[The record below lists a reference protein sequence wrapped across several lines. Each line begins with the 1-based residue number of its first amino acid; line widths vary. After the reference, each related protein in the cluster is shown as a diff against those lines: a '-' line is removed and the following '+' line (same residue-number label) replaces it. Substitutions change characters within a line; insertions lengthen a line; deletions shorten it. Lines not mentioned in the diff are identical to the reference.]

1 MGPEARGRCRRLLLE
16 LTNGK
21 EWYAITSGS
30 VRMNLGIPIGSEILT
45 VYPFQRTRQEETIR
59 VQVDD
64 DRHRQFS

>member
-1 MGPEARGRCRRLLLE
+1 
-16 LTNGK
+16 
-21 EWYAITSGS
+21 
-30 VRMNLGIPIGSEILT
+30 MNLGIPIGSEILT